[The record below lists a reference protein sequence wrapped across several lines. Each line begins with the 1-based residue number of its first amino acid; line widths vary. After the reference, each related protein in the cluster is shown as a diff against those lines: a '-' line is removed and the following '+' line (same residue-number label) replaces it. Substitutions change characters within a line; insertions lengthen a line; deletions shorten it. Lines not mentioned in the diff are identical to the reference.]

1 MKAALYARVS
11 THDQQTLAMQTQAM
25 QAYATNRGWHVAMQ
39 VEETSSGVKE
49 RKQRER
55 IIQAARRR
63 EIDVIVVWK
72 LDRWGRSLPDLV
84 ANLQELN
91 ALGVGFVSLTEALDF
106 TTPSGKALAG
116 MLAVFAEFERDMLRE
131 RIKAGIA
138 HARARGQAHGRPKTA
153 ALKADEVRA
162 LDEDGYNK
170 SQIARELGISR
181 ASVRRALNPVN

>member
-1 MKAALYARVS
+1 
-11 THDQQTLAMQTQAM
+11 MQM
-25 QAYATNRGWHVAMQ
+25 
-39 VEETSSGVKE
+39 EETCSGVKE
-49 RKQRER
+49 RPLRAQ

-84 ANLQELN
+84 ANLQELHS
-91 ALGVGFVSLTEALDF
+91 LRVGFVSLTEALDV

-138 HARARGQAHGRPKTA
+138 HARANGQAHGRPKTA
-153 ALKADEVRA
+153 ALKAEQVKA
-162 LDEDGYNK
+162 LDEAGLNK
-170 SQIARELGISR
+170 SQIARELGMSR
-181 ASVRRALNPVN
+181 ASVRRCLAQQA